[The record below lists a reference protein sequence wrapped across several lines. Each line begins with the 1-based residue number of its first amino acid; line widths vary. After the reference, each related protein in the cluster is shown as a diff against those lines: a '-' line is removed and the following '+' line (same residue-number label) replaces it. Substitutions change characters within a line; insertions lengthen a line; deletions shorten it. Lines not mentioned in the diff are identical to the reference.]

1 MMCKLRGRMD
11 KDGHYDMDIKEGNG
25 KGGIMIRK
33 LKGRMDK
40 EGHYDEEMKRS
51 MQKEGIIR

>member
-1 MMCKLRGRMD
+1 
-11 KDGHYDMDIKEGNG
+11 
-25 KGGIMIRK
+25 MIRK